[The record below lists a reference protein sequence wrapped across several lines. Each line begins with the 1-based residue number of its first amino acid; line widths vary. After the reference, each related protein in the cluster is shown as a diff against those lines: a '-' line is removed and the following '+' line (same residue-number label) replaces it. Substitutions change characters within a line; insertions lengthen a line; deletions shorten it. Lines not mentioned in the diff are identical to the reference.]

1 MTTGWARQTALG
13 IMIAAVSAAGC
24 KSHQTT
30 APPTAVVVDN
40 SNAPN
45 MQKALQLAQEA
56 EAAWKAGRD
65 DRAIELYQQSLNQSQ
80 DLAFVWLNLGTL
92 LMKKDNFLDAAEAF
106 KSAADL
112 SPTDARPFYNLGV
125 VYQKTHWEPTALEY
139 FIKALERQPN
149 YLPALRGAVGTG
161 QMLVLVDEDAL
172 KRARALLMI
181 EADPVWRRLA
191 ETEQLRIENDLKAR
205 RAGG

>member
-1 MTTGWARQTALG
+1 MTTGWARRAALG
-13 IMIAAVSAAGC
+13 IMIAAATAAGC
-24 KSHQTT
+24 KSHQTAASKT
-30 APPTAVVVDN
+30 GVVVNNTD
-40 SNAPN
+40 AAG
-45 MQKALQLAQEA
+45 MQSALQLAAEA
-56 EAAWKAGRD
+56 ETAWKAGKD
-65 DRAIELYQQSLNQSQ
+65 DRAIELYQQSLAQSQ

-112 SPTDARPFYNLGV
+112 SPNDARPFYNLGV
-125 VYQKTHWEPTALEY
+125 VYQKTHWEQTALEY
-139 FIKALERQPN
+139 YIKALERQQN

-161 QMLVLVDEDAL
+161 QMLVVVDEEAL

-181 EADPVWRRLA
+181 ETDPAWRRVA